1 VRYYVTMLSDTVD
14 ESVIV
19 EVDADSL
26 DDAANWGRDCDRDN
40 GRGFWEFR
48 CVSEVPP
55 MSMLPHEFDKLVA
68 DEERQRRNR
77 RWPEAYATV

>member
-1 VRYYVTMLSDTVD
+1 MRYYVTMLSDTDD

-19 EVDADSL
+19 EVEADSF
-26 DDAANWGRDCDRDN
+26 DDAANWGRDCD
-40 GRGFWEFR
+40 RGFWEFR

-55 MSMLPHEFDKLVA
+55 VSMLPHEFDKLVT
-68 DEERQRRNR
+68 DEKRQRRNR